1 MGINKHSITIFNMQ
15 TLGRISEMKTE
26 VKGMNQENPGV
37 AELALGI
44 DNLSMLLAAGD
55 ILAKDNKLEQTIQ
68 GFEAQLRAIR
78 EEKRS

>member
-1 MGINKHSITIFNMQ
+1 MQ